1 MLSDRLFESIYQD
14 AKRWTLEAGQR
25 LKESLQDALEIEY
38 KTSAAD
44 IVTQK
49 DKEIEQFFVEKIN
62 ATFPDHYI
70 LGEEGM
76 ATEESYNPQEEIV
89 WIIDPIDGT
98 TNFVHQKQNFSISV
112 AVYEKGEPRIGIIY
126 DPIQDECF
134 HATLGQG
141 AYLNDQ
147 KLDHLSTGPIEEA
160 VMGINCLWL
169 TPNKKFDHN
178 KLQSLVRH
186 VRGTRSIGSA
196 ALEMAS
202 VACGRLDAYLTL
214 RLSPWDFA
222 AGLVILDELGAKM
235 TTIHNEEIN
244 VFSKSTIFVARPG
257 LHENITERFL
267 QAPDAPG
274 FVKNV

>member
-1 MLSDRLFESIYQD
+1 MDSFECIYKE
-14 AKRWTLEAGQR
+14 AKQWTQEAGKLLR
-25 LKESLQDALEIEY
+25 ESLQDQLKIEY

-49 DKEIEQFFVEKIN
+49 DKEIEQFFVDKIN
-62 ATFPDHYI
+62 KKFPQHYI
-70 LGEEGM
+70 LGEEGI
-76 ATEESYNPQEEIV
+76 ATDESYNPQEEIV

-126 DPIQDECF
+126 DPLQDECF
-134 HATLGQG
+134 HTYAGHG

-147 KLDHLSTGPIEEA
+147 KLDNLKNGSVEEA
-160 VMGINCLWL
+160 VLGINCLWL
-169 TPNKKFDHN
+169 TPNSKFDHY
-178 KLQSLVRH
+178 KLHSLVRH

-202 VACGRLDAYLTL
+202 VACGRLDGYLTL

-235 TTIHNEEIN
+235 TTIHNERIN

-257 LHENITERFL
+257 LHDEITERFL
-267 QAPDAPG
+267 QSADVPDFSKG
-274 FVKNV
+274 V